1 MEYNIKLIFDKE
13 LDLEID
19 NFLKYL
25 KDSGYYS
32 STVKNKNRLD
42 DISFDNIAD
51 SGLVLKTI
59 PYRTK
64 LNLPKNN
71 NISKLTSK
79 RCALCEA
86 IQGKNKPYPLNLAKG
101 LLWRGYIIRPNDFPY
116 MNDHLLI
123 LSSDH
128 NHGYDKNIGSQDI
141 VTENN
146 KVLMDMIDFYK
157 LLNYKGT
164 MFFNGLAG
172 NSQLHFH
179 FHYTT
184 ETLPIQKYLYNYN
197 MEEKKDNLNQFVTKN
212 GTNLFLFNSREYY
225 CFNGIFLYGKL
236 KGLKDDVF
244 KLASKIKSKKKEYNI
259 VFLPKNN
266 NDFSEGNLS
275 VVLYMRDVKSLKKT
289 DPNLG
294 ASIVSGHYTDPSLN
308 KKNLLKKEVNKE
320 KIEKFIRRVCS
331 ITVVKPNMDIIN
343 SVLK

>member
-1 MEYNIKLIFDKE
+1 MEYNIKLIFDQD
-13 LDLEID
+13 LDDEID
-19 NFLKYL
+19 SFLKYL
-25 KDSGYYS
+25 KDSGYYNS
-32 STVKNKNRLD
+32 NIKNKNRLD
-42 DISFDNIAD
+42 DISFDNIGET
-51 SGLVLKTI
+51 GLVLKTI
-59 PYRTK
+59 PYRNK
-64 LNLPKNN
+64 LNLSKTNQ
-71 NISKLTSK
+71 ISKLTSK

-86 IQGKNKPYPLNLAKG
+86 IQGKNKIFPLNLAKS

-128 NHGYDKNIGSQDI
+128 NHGYNKDVGNQDSLTKNVNIIG
-141 VTENN
+141 
-146 KVLMDMIDFYK
+146 DMIDFYK
-157 LLNYKGT
+157 LLNFKGT

-172 NSQLHFH
+172 NSQYHFH

-197 MEEKKDNLNQFVTKN
+197 MEEKNDNVNQFVTKN

-236 KGLKDDVF
+236 NGVKNDVF
-244 KLASKIKSKKKEYNI
+244 KLAGKIKSKKKEYNI
-259 VFLPKNN
+259 VFLPKNY
-266 NDFSEGNLS
+266 NDFSEGNIS
-275 VVLYMRDVKSLKKT
+275 VVLYMRDNDKLKKT

-294 ASIVSGHYTDPSLN
+294 ASIISGHYTDPSLN
-308 KKNLLKKEVNKE
+308 KTHLLKKQVNKE